1 MAFDG
6 ITVSAIVHELRQ
18 TCLDGRISKIAQP
31 EKDELMLTIK
41 TSRRENGGSL
51 SSSQCKIV
59 LSANPTLPLVY
70 ITQTNKVSPETAPA
84 FCMFLRKHVLNGR
97 ITDIY
102 QPDFER
108 IIIFEIEHLDEMG
121 DLKKKKLIVELMG
134 KYSNI
139 IFTDENDKILES
151 IIGTHR

>member
-70 ITQTNKVSPETAPA
+70 ITQQGKSRNCSR
-84 FCMFLRKHVLNGR
+84 LLHVL
-97 ITDIY
+97 
-102 QPDFER
+102 
-108 IIIFEIEHLDEMG
+108 
-121 DLKKKKLIVELMG
+121 KKACPKREDNRYLPAG
-134 KYSNI
+134 
-139 IFTDENDKILES
+139 F
-151 IIGTHR
+151 